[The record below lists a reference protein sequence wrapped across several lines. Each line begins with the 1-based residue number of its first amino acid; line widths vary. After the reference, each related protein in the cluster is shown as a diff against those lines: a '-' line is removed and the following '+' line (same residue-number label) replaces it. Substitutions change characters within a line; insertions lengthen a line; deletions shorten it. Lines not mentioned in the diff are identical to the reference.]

1 MQALRPSSG
10 WCTGVHLAVWGTV
23 DADKHVDMTLAI
35 PADTLRRV
43 GLTRLP
49 ASTVL
54 PIQVKGTIKR
64 PDVDWLRYDWNK
76 YQADLCQ
83 VNKHLIL
90 QLLFIWS
97 PLHLFPTEVCSRM
110 KPGHST
116 SNGKDVATGS

>member
-1 MQALRPSSG
+1 MQVSKQHFW

-54 PIQVKGTIKR
+54 PIQVKGSIKR
-64 PDVDWLRYDWNK
+64 PDVDWLRCDMGTVPLMLTK
-76 YQADLCQ
+76 I
-83 VNKHLIL
+83 LIERV
-90 QLLFIWS
+90 
-97 PLHLFPTEVCSRM
+97 FP
-110 KPGHST
+110 ST
-116 SNGKDVATGS
+116 SLWSAFGPVT